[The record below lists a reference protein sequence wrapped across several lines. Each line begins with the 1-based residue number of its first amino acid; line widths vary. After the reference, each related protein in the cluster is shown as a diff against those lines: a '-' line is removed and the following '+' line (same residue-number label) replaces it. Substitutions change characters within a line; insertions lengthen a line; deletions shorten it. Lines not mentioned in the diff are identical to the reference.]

1 MGINESEPTKV
12 YAFSMHDRFLLVN
25 LKSMNKVLLQTYF
38 PSFIDF
44 FEKHLRTC
52 FYQSFLEA
60 IVIKKYVFLLVHH
73 SWNDML

>member
-52 FYQSFLEA
+52 LLSIFSGGNWDQVTC
-60 IVIKKYVFLLVHH
+60 IPLVHH
-73 SWNDML
+73 VWSDML